1 MTMQQTLTDQEQLA
15 NLTLDQLRELVGLVD
30 YDAARDPFPITG
42 WDALVWVV
50 GNATQ
55 ASLYY
60 QVVYG
65 MELIAYAG
73 PETGARDR
81 QSYVLKSGAARFV
94 LTGAVEGSS
103 PLAAVHSK
111 HGDGISDI
119 ALQVP
124 DVDRC
129 IERARAG
136 RDDCRGAA
144 RHHR

>member
-15 NLTLDQLRELVGLVD
+15 NLTLDQLREVAGLVD

-73 PETGARDR
+73 PETGVRDR
-81 QSYVLKSGAARFV
+81 QSYVLKSGAAPFV
-94 LTGAVEGSS
+94 LTVAVAGSS
-103 PLAAVHSK
+103 PMVAVHSK
-111 HGDGISDI
+111 HADGISAM
-119 ALQVP
+119 ALQAP
-124 DVDRC
+124 DAYHC
-129 IERARAG
+129 IAHARAQV
-136 RDDCRGAA
+136 
-144 RHHR
+144 